1 MDKRWI
7 YIIIILLIGVTAL
20 FFIVESSTTLGSAE
34 TYVHKFTTTIPP
46 SFNID
51 ESGKE
56 YTVLININTGE
67 IIDIRDLGKGDL
79 IESEMYNKTLL
90 LNENPNVTSI
100 KKVTYDLN
108 GTKLPT
114 IAYNTT
120 KNTINQ
126 ISYFQKYN
134 HTFVITAKNFQDRD
148 YMDHN
153 LEYILNTLKPD
164 LKQKQD

>member
-1 MDKRWI
+1 M
-7 YIIIILLIGVTAL
+7 
-20 FFIVESSTTLGSAE
+20 
-34 TYVHKFTTTIPP
+34 
-46 SFNID
+46 
-51 ESGKE
+51 
-56 YTVLININTGE
+56 LINRNTGE

-79 IESEMYNKTLL
+79 IESEMYNRTLL